1 MGITILLGVLCAV
14 CWGLPDVNLAKAA
27 RSVGPLAVVVGAL
40 VLGTGA
46 VLPGLLFVDLPDW
59 SWRGA
64 GIALVAGSA
73 MSIGYWLGYT
83 GFVYGNVSLVAPIVA
98 CEGGV
103 AAALSLAAG
112 DDVPTAILLFLPV
125 AVFGV
130 VLAAMGSGGNGR
142 AGAAY
147 AGGAALLWGLVLVLS
162 APVADEFGVLV
173 GFVLIRVC
181 ALLVVLPFALRS
193 RVATAWTGDF
203 WNVLAWALGDAF
215 AYLLFVAAADR
226 GPGRRRERAGR
237 AVRDGRR
244 HRGRRAAGRAA
255 TAAAVGRHRPGH
267 RRGLGDGAARRLRRG
282 SRESSVGI
290 RPHSARL
297 ACRNWHARRA
307 CRPAGAESNIARARR

>member
-1 MGITILLGVLCAV
+1 MHRLWCRAVGITILLGVLCAV

-64 GIALVAGSA
+64 GIALVAGAA

-181 ALLVVLPFALRS
+181 ALLVVLPFALRK

-203 WNVLAWALGDAF
+203 WNVLAWALGDAV
-215 AYLLFVAAADR
+215 AYLLYVAAADR
-226 GPGRRRERAGR
+226 GPVAVASVLAAQFATVGVVAG
-237 AVRDGRR
+237 V
-244 HRGRRAAGRAA
+244 
-255 TAAAVGRHRPGH
+255 VL
-267 RRGLGDGAARRLRRG
+267 LGERLRR
-282 SRESSVGI
+282 RQWVGI
-290 RPHSARL
+290 ALVIFAVSAMAVL
-297 ACRNWHARRA
+297 
-307 CRPAGAESNIARARR
+307 GA